1 MKQSNKKR
9 VVIVGGGYGGVMLAR
24 KLKHYGLQ
32 VFIIDKYNY
41 HQFQPLFY
49 QVATAG
55 LEAISISY
63 PFRRMF
69 HGYNDYHFRLAE
81 LKGIDSNN
89 NKIETNIGEINYDYL
104 VIATGAD
111 NNFFGNK
118 NFEKYS
124 YQLKSISESIA
135 LRNKIIQ
142 NNEDAICVKDKAER
156 KGILSIAI
164 VGGGPTGIEMAG
176 ALSEMRKHVFP
187 KDYPELNYNDMEIY
201 LYDSSL
207 RLLKGMSEISSI
219 KATIYLNKLGVNIR
233 LNKRILDYD
242 GRNLH
247 FADGSKLR
255 TNTLIW
261 AAGVKCNKIDGLN
274 EKVYCYANR
283 IRVDRFNRI
292 NGYDNIFAIGDVAYM
307 CEDKFPEGHP
317 QLAEVAI
324 QQAKLLAKNL
334 MKLKLS
340 SGTFNEMSLHKFLYK
355 DKGVM
360 ATIGR
365 NLAVAETPNL
375 KFQGRLAWYFFM
387 FVHLMS
393 ILVVKN
399 RLFKFMHWCFK
410 YFTYDKSLRFII
422 KQPVKTDE

>member
-1 MKQSNKKR
+1 MTKKR
-9 VVIVGGGYGGVMLAR
+9 VVIIGGGYGGVKLAR
-24 KLKHYGLQ
+24 KLKNSHFQ

-55 LEAISISY
+55 LEAISISF

-69 HGYNDYHFRLAE
+69 QSYKDYHFRLAVVT
-81 LKGIDSNN
+81 KIDSAN
-89 NKIETNIGEINYDYL
+89 NKIDTNIGEISYDYL
-104 VIATGAD
+104 VIAVGGE
-111 NNFFGNK
+111 NNYFGNQ
-118 NFEKYS
+118 NIAKYS
-124 YQLKSISESIA
+124 YPLKSVSESLA

-142 NNEDAICVKDKAER
+142 NNEEAICVRDEKER

-187 KDYPELNYNDMEIY
+187 KDYPEVNYDEMEIY
-201 LYDSSL
+201 LFDASL
-207 RLLKGMSEISSI
+207 RLLKGMSEVSSI
-219 KATIYLNKLGVNIR
+219 KAALYLYKLNINIR
-233 LNKRILDYD
+233 LNKRILNYD
-242 GRNLH
+242 GKNIE

-261 AAGVKCNKIDGLN
+261 AAGVKCCKIEGLKD
-274 EKVYCYANR
+274 EVFSFGNR
-283 IRVDRFNRI
+283 IRVDRYNRVER
-292 NGYDNIFAIGDVAYM
+292 YENIFAIGDVAFM
-307 CEDKFPEGHP
+307 CEEKFPEGHP

-334 MKLKLS
+334 KKLNYKA
-340 SGTFNEMSLHKFLYK
+340 GTFHEMSLHKFSYK

-365 NLAVAETPNL
+365 NLAVAETPHF

-410 YFTYDKSLRFII
+410 YFTYDKSLRLII
-422 KQPVKTDE
+422 KNPRRANE